1 MNVNNDGLQTTQ
13 QRRTDRRSFARQFV
27 ERLEAIRGVSVD
39 EATVEDKYAA
49 LAAIVKER
57 STRQWIETTRSYEEE
72 KRKQVYYF
80 SLEFLL
86 GRMLEQNILALGLE
100 ETCRKAMD
108 ELHVDLD
115 KIYQV
120 ESDPGLG
127 NGGLGRLA
135 ACFMDSLAFCGLP
148 GHGCSI
154 RYKYGLFEQKIVD
167 GNQIEM
173 ADNWLR
179 NENIWEIKKPNK
191 AVTVKFFGDVYEEIV
206 DKRLVFHHENFEPV
220 IAMPYDIPM
229 LGGADGV
236 VNNLRLW
243 SAESVRQFN
252 FESFSSGDY
261 INAISEKYNA
271 EAISE
276 LLYPDDSNYQN
287 RFLRL
292 KQQYFFVS
300 AGIQSI
306 IRRFKKAYKD
316 MRRLP
321 EFVSIHI
328 NDTHPAL
335 AVPELMRIL
344 LDEEELGWDEAWD
357 ITVKTIS
364 YTNHTIM
371 PEALERWSAGIFR
384 PLLPRIYMIVHEIN
398 ERFCREL
405 WKRFDGDWERVGRMA
420 IEADGEIR
428 MAFLAIVGSHHINGV
443 AKIHSNILKTEL
455 FKDFYEIY
463 PERFLNI
470 TNGVT
475 QRRWLQK
482 SNPEL
487 SKLITEAIG
496 PDWRKEPLKLS
507 LLDENGLT
515 KDPAFHEKLAQIK
528 KGNKERLALIIKAG
542 RGVDVDPDSIFDVQ
556 VKRFHAYKRQLL
568 LALHILVQY
577 HEILDNP
584 GMDVHP
590 RTYLFGGK
598 AAPGYHFAKETIRF
612 ISMIAD
618 LVNDDPAIGGRIKV
632 VFMENY
638 RVSLAETIFPAS
650 DVSEQISTA
659 SREASGTGNMKFMFN
674 GAVTIGTMDGANIE
688 IFEAVGE
695 GNYVKFGLTVP
706 EVLDLYRSQSYNSR
720 EIYERD
726 QRIRMVLDR
735 YINTQPFE
743 IGKAEFQNIYDSLI
757 TYNDEFFVLKD
768 FDSYMA
774 AQKEINRLYRD
785 KAQWGT
791 MSAMN
796 IAHAGRFSSDE
807 VIRKYARE
815 IWKLGNKGSLPDGRE
830 Q

>member
-1 MNVNNDGLQTTQ
+1 MTNKKSRIKDLFKPE
-13 QRRTDRRSFARQFV
+13 RTDRRAFARQFI
-27 ERLEAIRGVSVD
+27 EKLETTRGVSVD
-39 EATVEDKYAA
+39 EASVEDKYAA

-57 STRQWIETTRSYEEE
+57 SARLWIETGRVYGQER
-72 KRKQVYYF
+72 KKQVYYF

-86 GRMLEQNILALGLE
+86 GRMLEQNILALGLQDICKE
-100 ETCRKAMD
+100 AMED
-108 ELHVDLD
+108 LQVDLD
-115 KIYQV
+115 KVYQV

-179 NENIWEIKKPNK
+179 NENVWEIKKPNK
-191 AVTVKFFGDVYEEIV
+191 AVTVKFYGEIREEYT
-206 DKRLVFHHENFEPV
+206 DGRLVFQHENFEPV
-220 IAMPYDIPM
+220 IAMPYDVPM
-229 LGGADGV
+229 LGGEDGV

-243 SAESVRQFN
+243 GAESVRQFN

-261 INAISEKYNA
+261 IHAISDKYNA

-276 LLYPDDSNYQN
+276 LLYPDDSNDQN
-287 RFLRL
+287 RSLRL

-300 AGIQSI
+300 AGLQSI
-306 IRRFKKAYKD
+306 VRRFKKTYSD
-316 MRRLP
+316 MHRLP
-321 EFVSIHI
+321 EFISVHI

-344 LDEEELGWDEAWD
+344 IDEEGLGWDEAWD
-357 ITVKTIS
+357 ITVWTIS

-371 PEALERWSAGIFR
+371 PEALERWSTDVFR

-398 ERFCREL
+398 ERFCNML
-405 WKRFDGDWERVGRMA
+405 WERFPGDWERVGRMA
-420 IEADGEIR
+420 IEGNGEVR
-428 MAFLAIVGSHHINGV
+428 MAFLAIVGSHSINGV
-443 AKIHSNILKTEL
+443 AKIHSEILKSEL

-463 PERFLNI
+463 PERFLNV

-482 SNPEL
+482 ANPEL
-487 SKLITEAIG
+487 SALITGAIG
-496 PDWRKEPLKLS
+496 PVWQAEPLKLS
-507 LLDENGLT
+507 LLDTKGMT
-515 KDPAFHEKLAQIK
+515 KDPAFLAELARIKRANKVRLAQ
-528 KGNKERLALIIKAG
+528 IIKAG

-568 LALHILVQY
+568 MALHVLALY
-577 HEILDNP
+577 HEILDDPNI
-584 GMDVHP
+584 DVRP
-590 RTYLFGGK
+590 RTFLFGGK
-598 AAPGYHFAKETIRF
+598 AAPGYYFAKETIRF
-612 ISMIAD
+612 ISAIAD
-618 LVNDDPAIGGRIKV
+618 IVNNDPRIHGLIKV

-638 RVSLAETIFPAS
+638 RVSLAEMIFPAS

-688 IFEAVGE
+688 IFDAVGE
-695 GNYVKFGLTVP
+695 GNYVTFGLTVADVF
-706 EVLDLYRSQSYNSR
+706 EIYRDQNYRSCD
-720 EIYERD
+720 IYENDPRVK
-726 QRIRMVLDR
+726 RIIDR
-735 YINTQPFE
+735 YINTQPDTP
-743 IGKAEFQNIYDSLI
+743 GKAEFQNIYDSLI
-757 TYNDEFFVLKD
+757 SYGDEFFVLKD

-774 AQKEINRLYRD
+774 AQKEINRLYSD
-785 KAQWGT
+785 KNRWGH

-796 IAHAGRFSSDE
+796 IAYAGRFSSDE
-807 VIRKYARE
+807 VIRKYAKE
-815 IWKLGNKGSLPDGRE
+815 IWNLGDRVRLDT
-830 Q
+830 